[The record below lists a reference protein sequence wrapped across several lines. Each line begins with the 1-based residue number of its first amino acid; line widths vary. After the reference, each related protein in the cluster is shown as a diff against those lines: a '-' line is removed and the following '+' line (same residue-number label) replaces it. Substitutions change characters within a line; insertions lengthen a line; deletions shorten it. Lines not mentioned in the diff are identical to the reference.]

1 MGICVFTELLS
12 RDFFTKSTPCNSKI
26 LRVFFDPNNSMINCY
41 WLLCFVFQNLFLLHC
56 IFKSSARQY
65 YFFSRI
71 YSISIYISVSG
82 IPVERFYQD
91 MANFSS
97 SPISAKSAVASRL
110 FNSSCV
116 LLLPHV
122 SFSKCFNCILKGTSH
137 QTTILRCSSTSI
149 FKALSCL

>member
-1 MGICVFTELLS
+1 MGIFVFTELLS
-12 RDFFTKSTPCNSKI
+12 RNFFTESSPCNSKI
-26 LRVFFDPNNSMINCY
+26 LRVFFDPNNSMINSY

-71 YSISIYISVSG
+71 YSISVSG
-82 IPVERFYQD
+82 IPVVRFYQD

-97 SPISAKSAVASRL
+97 SPISTKSAVASRL

-137 QTTILRCSSTSI
+137 QTAILRWSSTSI